1 MAEETKKPAAKKP
14 AAPKAPKA
22 EAPKAEKA
30 SSKKTGKGN
39 AQANITP
46 RLKTKYEN
54 EVKKALLETYKYKST
69 MEIPA
74 LNKIVINIGV
84 GDATSDA
91 KRLDE
96 AVQELGQITGQKP
109 VTTRAKKSVAS
120 FKLRE
125 GQAIGCKVTLRGVR
139 MYDFFDKLVSIALP
153 RVRDFRGVSRNA
165 FDGRGHG
172 LDHYFDALYLSYEMG
187 IMKPER
193 RIFEMMLQGEQAKP
207 DETVFIDDSA
217 HNTQAAAALGIHV
230 LQPDNG
236 GDWHGMLESLIAR
249 CNNLE

>member
-30 SSKKTGKGN
+30 PSKKTGKGN
-39 AQANITP
+39 VQANITP

-165 FDGRGHG
+165 FDGRGN
-172 LDHYFDALYLSYEMG
+172 Y
-187 IMKPER
+187 
-193 RIFEMMLQGEQAKP
+193 
-207 DETVFIDDSA
+207 T
-217 HNTQAAAALGIHV
+217 LGIKE
-230 LQPDNG
+230 Q
-236 GDWHGMLESLIAR
+236 LIFAVVTMTISIPR
-249 CNNLE
+249 TFATLS